1 MFCRKCG
8 KQIPDDSDFCPKC
21 GTRNAIDIELED
33 VDDDNNDFDV
43 PNHQPVSNPIVK
55 NPVLYCPKCK
65 NRIFVEWDR
74 CATCGTI
81 NPYNPN
87 AKFNQADVIV
97 PPPPQVIIKEERIVI
112 KEEKKP
118 EEKGCGT
125 WLAECFGGFLV
136 ICFLIGMIQS
146 CLG

>member
-55 NPVLYCPKCK
+55 KSC
-65 NRIFVEWDR
+65 
-74 CATCGTI
+74 TI
-81 NPYNPN
+81 LS
-87 AKFNQADVIV
+87 K
-97 PPPPQVIIKEERIVI
+97 
-112 KEEKKP
+112 
-118 EEKGCGT
+118 
-125 WLAECFGGFLV
+125 
-136 ICFLIGMIQS
+136 M
-146 CLG
+146 